1 MLNIIAYS
9 LKTSYTTGSTPK
21 ERIPITTRNI
31 HIGPPRL
38 RTAIQ
43 AVVWLGK
50 SGGIISSSMIA
61 DRVKTHATF
70 VRRIMTSLCKADIIA
85 SKGGR
90 DGGYYLEKSP
100 ADITLADIYLAVGQD
115 ATPKKEKVDFV
126 YPEGE
131 ERLDVAGFQSALETL
146 LENAEDQAIAY
157 LKTITVAQ
165 LMAMV
170 KMV

>member
-1 MLNIIAYS
+1 M
-9 LKTSYTTGSTPK
+9 
-21 ERIPITTRNI
+21 TTRHI

-50 SGGIISSSMIA
+50 SGGIISSSLIA
-61 DRVKTHATF
+61 NRVKTHATF
-70 VRRIMTSLCKADIIA
+70 VRRIMTSLAKADIIA

-100 ADITLADIYLAVGQD
+100 AEITLADIYLAVGAD
-115 ATPKKEKVDFV
+115 AVPKKDKVEFD

-131 ERLDVAGFQSALETL
+131 ERLDVAGFQDALENIL
-146 LENAEDQAIAY
+146 GDAESQAIAY
-157 LKTITVAQ
+157 LKGITIAQ
-165 LMAMV
+165 LMAEV

>member
-1 MLNIIAYS
+1 VPKIVAYNPHAP
-9 LKTSYTTGSTPK
+9 YTTGSNLK
-21 ERIPITTRNI
+21 ERISITTRNI

-61 DRVKTHATF
+61 NRVKTHATF
-70 VRRIMTSLCKADIIA
+70 VRRIMTSLSKADIIA

-100 ADITLADIYLAVGQD
+100 SDITLADIYLAVGQD
-115 ATPKKEKVDFV
+115 ATPKKDKVEFD

-131 ERLDVAGFQSALETL
+131 ERLDIAGFQNV
-146 LENAEDQAIAY
+146 LENILGDAETQAITY
-157 LKTITVAQ
+157 LKKITIAQ
-165 LMAMV
+165 LMDEI
-170 KMV
+170 KMI

>member
-1 MLNIIAYS
+1 MLRIVAYS
-9 LKTSYTTGSTPK
+9 FKVSYTAVRLTK

-31 HIGPPRL
+31 HLGPPRL

-61 DRVKTHATF
+61 NRVKTHATF

-100 ADITLADIYLAVGQD
+100 QDITLADIYLAVGAD
-115 ATPKKEKVDFV
+115 ATPKKDKVEFD

-131 ERLDVAGFQSALETL
+131 ERLDVAGFQDTLESIL
-146 LENAEDQAIAY
+146 GDAESQAIAY
-157 LKTITVAQ
+157 LQGITIGQ
-165 LMAMV
+165 LMDEI
-170 KMV
+170 KMI